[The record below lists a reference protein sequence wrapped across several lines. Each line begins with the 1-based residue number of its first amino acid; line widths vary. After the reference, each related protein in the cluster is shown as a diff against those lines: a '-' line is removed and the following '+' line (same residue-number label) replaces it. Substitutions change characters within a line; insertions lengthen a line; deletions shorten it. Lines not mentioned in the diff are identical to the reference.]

1 MNILYLKYAVE
12 VAKTGSINKAAETL
26 YVAQPNVSR
35 AIKELETSLGIVIFD
50 RTSKGMT
57 LTPDGERLMQ
67 YARNILNQID
77 EVEKIFRNG
86 GNQKQCF
93 SISVPRSS
101 YAAYALAEF
110 SKKLP
115 KDRPIDIFYKET
127 NAQRA
132 INNILSSNYKLAILR
147 YAARH
152 DRYFKELLAEKNL
165 HYELVTEFSYVM
177 IMSREH
183 PLAAKEVI
191 EFDDLHPY
199 TEITHADPYVP
210 SLSLSQ
216 VQKEEI
222 PDNVSRRIF
231 VFERASQFE
240 LLSKNPDIFMW
251 VSPIPTDLL
260 DRYNLIQKK
269 AACNTKIYK
278 DVLIYKNDYHLS
290 DIDKLFITELCNAKR
305 KFLNE

>member
-12 VAKTGSINKAAETL
+12 VARTGSINKAAETL

-35 AIKELETSLGIVIFD
+35 GIKELESSLGIAIFD

-67 YARNILNQID
+67 YARNILAQID
-77 EVEKIFRNG
+77 EVEDIFKNG
-86 GNQKQCF
+86 ESKKLRF

-115 KDRPIDIFYKET
+115 KDKPIDIFYKET
-127 NAQRA
+127 NTQRA
-132 INNILSSNYKLAILR
+132 INNILYTDYKLAILR
-147 YAARH
+147 YSAQH
-152 DRYFKELLAEKNL
+152 DRYFKEMLEEKNL
-165 HYELVTEFSYVM
+165 RGELITEFSYVL
-177 IMSREH
+177 IMNREH
-183 PLAAKEVI
+183 PLAHKETI
-191 EFDDLHPY
+191 EFDDLKSY
-199 TEITHADPYVP
+199 IEITHADPYVP
-210 SLSLSQ
+210 SLSLAQ

-240 LLSKNPDIFMW
+240 LLSKNPEVFMW

-260 DRYNLIQKK
+260 DRYGLIQRKVP
-269 AACNTKIYK
+269 CNTKVYK
-278 DVLIYKNDYHLS
+278 DVLISKKDYRLTE
-290 DIDKLFITELCNAKR
+290 IDRLFITELCNAKR
-305 KFLNE
+305 KFF